1 MTGSLNRQWDRE
13 RREGTLA
20 HDGRGFTLIELLVV
34 IAIIAILIGL
44 LLPAVQKVRES
55 AGRSQA
61 GKSLSQLALAL
72 QAHYGAHGA
81 FPASMEEILAVAK
94 LPSGGASGGYR
105 FTAASLGA
113 QSAVILAE
121 PIPGVTGSETGQLR
135 VSPGATEI
143 TFFPTPGAAEG
154 RRRMFTQVLSTG
166 AQSIARLRGLL
177 PGVDEGRV
185 AYETVRSLRTPD
197 PDVESA
203 VRALSDTR
211 GFSLKSLHDG
221 SRSFAFGDDAV
232 RGAFAEFGRD
242 VLAAMQVGANN
253 ERWTELPAIS
263 PVVEPTRAIFNL
275 EDLATLTNYYVPGS
289 TQRTTLAKYLN
300 GAQAAADLGDAY
312 SAAQMLDAYISYA
325 SRLRGT
331 QLAAVQ
337 TDTLIQIAGTVR
349 AAGIR

>member
-1 MTGSLNRQWDRE
+1 ME
-13 RREGTLA
+13 
-20 HDGRGFTLIELLVV
+20 
-34 IAIIAILIGL
+34 AILT
-44 LLPAVQKVRES
+44 AAK
-55 AGRSQA
+55 
-61 GKSLSQLALAL
+61 
-72 QAHYGAHGA
+72 
-81 FPASMEEILAVAK
+81 FPA
-94 LPSGGASGGYR
+94 GGAKGGYR
-105 FTAASLGA
+105 FSPASLGA

-121 PIPGVTGSETGQLR
+121 PIPGVTGAETGQLR

-154 RRRMFTQVLSTG
+154 RRRMFTEVLSTG

-177 PGVDEGRV
+177 PDIDGGRV
-185 AYETVRSLRTPD
+185 AAETVLSLRTPA

-211 GFSLKSLHDG
+211 GFSLKSFHDG
-221 SRSFAFGDDAV
+221 SRSLGFGDEPV

-242 VLAAMQVGANN
+242 VLAAMQVGAND
-253 ERWTELPAIS
+253 ERWTELPAVS
-263 PVVEPTRAIFNL
+263 PLVAPTRAIFNL
-275 EDLATLTNYYVPGS
+275 EDLATLTQHYVTGS

-300 GAQAAADLGDAY
+300 GAQAAVDLGDAY

-331 QLAAVQ
+331 QLPVVQ
-337 TDTLIQIAGTVR
+337 TDALIQIAATVR